1 MKFDLQRFAGDPG
14 NVISYKLADGTT
26 AIVTATENGVPFNQA
41 MDILSRAIRAAI
53 DSGGGES
60 SETEPG
66 GGESSETEPSGG
78 SGKRVPT
85 LELYWN
91 ADGSGNPMKYGYC
104 DCTNGYDYSE
114 TLYVKYDGDGE
125 LGVAYTNGDYQ
136 PSISLE
142 GNKLSISHKAYD
154 WSTIA
159 VVVYAS
165 ETATCMGVHTLYY
178 YNTAD

>member
-1 MKFDLQRFAGDPG
+1 MATK
-14 NVISYKLADGTT
+14 SYTLADGTT
-26 AIVTATENGVPFNQA
+26 ATVDADENGVPFNQA

-53 DSGGGES
+53 DSGGES
-60 SETEPG
+60 SEAEPS

-91 ADGSGNPMKYGYC
+91 DDGSGNPMEYGYFYS
-104 DCTNGYDYSE
+104 TNGYGFGH
-114 TLYVKYDGDGE
+114 TFYVKYDGDGE

-142 GNKLSISHKAYD
+142 GNKLSIGHQAYD
-154 WSTIA
+154 YTTID
-159 VVVYAS
+159 VVVYAP
-165 ETATCMGVHTLYY
+165 ETATCMGVHTLFRYD
-178 YNTAD
+178 TGD